1 MKKIFELLD
10 KEKINYR
17 SSFDKK
23 VICIGKDPIDIRVSK
38 DDTDLLHPINGVYP
52 HTGVFYYEI
61 SWINW
66 NKTFMKHEKA
76 KTPQEALKK
85 IRKAMDELGVF
96 EFGDQMT
103 LF

>member
-10 KEKINYR
+10 KEKIKYTT
-17 SSFDKK
+17 SFNKDM
-23 VICIGKDPIDIRVSK
+23 VFVGKYPNDIRINKS
-38 DDTDLLHPINGVYP
+38 DIDYLHAVNEKYL
-52 HTGVFYYEI
+52 HTGNYYYRI
-61 SWINW
+61 SWTSW
-66 NKTFMKHEKA
+66 NKMFIKHEKA

-96 EFGDQMT
+96 EFGDQIT